1 VKLGYLVPPDGV
13 SADDLLVALVARLRV
28 AGVRVAGAIQHNAEA
43 DDRGRCHMDL
53 EVLTGHRIL
62 RISQD
67 LGAMAQGCRLDP
79 GALEEAVALVL
90 AALGGQGDARPDLVV
105 INKFGKQE
113 IDGRGF
119 RPVIAAAL
127 EADVPVLV
135 AVRPASLAA
144 FQTFTD
150 GFGEDVSPDLEA
162 LVAWATE
169 AKAA

>member
-1 VKLGYLVPPDGV
+1 VKLGYLVPSEGV
-13 SADDLLVALVARLRV
+13 SADALLVALATRLR
-28 AGVRVAGAIQHNAEA
+28 AEGVRVAGAIQHNAEV

-53 EVLTGHRIL
+53 EILAGQQVL

-67 LGAMAQGCRLDP
+67 LGALAQGCRLDP
-79 GALEEAVALVL
+79 GALEQAVALVM
-90 AALGGQGDARPDLVV
+90 AALGGQGGTRPDLVIV
-105 INKFGKQE
+105 NKFGKQE

-144 FQTFTD
+144 FQTFVD
-150 GFGEDVSPDLEA
+150 GFGEDVPPDLEA
-162 LVAWATE
+162 LVGWVT
-169 AKAA
+169 KARAA